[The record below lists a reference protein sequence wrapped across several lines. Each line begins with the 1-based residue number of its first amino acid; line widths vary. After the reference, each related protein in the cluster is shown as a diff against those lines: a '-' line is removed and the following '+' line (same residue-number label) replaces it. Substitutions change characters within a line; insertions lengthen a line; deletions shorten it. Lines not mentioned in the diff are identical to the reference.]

1 MAYPV
6 YQLLSA
12 STTLNKAE
20 RESLKELKRNYEADD
35 YSIDNA
41 KKAYK
46 IYFSKLYS
54 NTEYK
59 FKFSDRELDYLI

>member
-46 IYFSKLYS
+46 KTYSKQ
-54 NTEYK
+54 K
-59 FKFSDRELDYLI
+59 F